1 MSGITN
7 LRTLIASL
15 QPKLHDAEYVFV
27 TRPGAKYGD
36 GVELNPIA
44 AVQESEG
51 LTLVVRKETALA
63 AGADFDG
70 VFRMITLQVHSSLE
84 AIGLTA
90 TVAGVLA
97 ERGISANVIA
107 GFHHDHVFVPATM
120 ADDAIAALSAMEAD
134 TLPRTHE

>member
-1 MSGITN
+1 
-7 LRTLIASL
+7 
-15 QPKLHDAEYVFV
+15 
-27 TRPGAKYGD
+27 
-36 GVELNPIA
+36 
-44 AVQESEG
+44 

-90 TVAGVLA
+90 AVAGVLA

>member
-27 TRPGAKYGD
+27 TRPGTKYGD

-44 AVQESEG
+44 TVQESEG

-90 TVAGVLA
+90 AVAGVLA

>member
-107 GFHHDHVFVPATM
+107 GFHHDHVFVLATM
-120 ADDAIAALSAMEAD
+120 ADDAIAALSSMEAD
-134 TLPRTHE
+134 TPTRTHE